1 MKKNRKN
8 INKSMINDVKDEVV
22 RKFLSVRKKVIPLRG
37 FEKTGDIY
45 NRVMGTWIWLRTPG
59 HRPMFE

>member
-1 MKKNRKN
+1 MG
-8 INKSMINDVKDEVV
+8 ILYVTFAL
-22 RKFLSVRKKVIPLRG
+22 FLSVRKKVIPLRG